1 MERKF
6 TIFSFGKAS
15 KGWTAAAVLANLC
28 IIAATVILF
37 DRIGFIIDNLS
48 EGKITSL
55 NDKVLTS
62 ALFIMLAALIG
73 KFFFSFAANKSV
85 YTISSK
91 VKVGAREKMYSRI
104 LELELG
110 YKEVKKTGSLTSTAV
125 EGVEQLENIFGLCIP
140 QAFLSIIAP
149 VGLYFYLRNINSSI
163 ALTLLLLVVFIP
175 ISLVFVRAWI
185 NRVSK
190 KHWFS
195 YENLHAYYLDSLQG
209 ITTLKTFGL
218 VGKRKEEIGVKSE
231 NFRIRTMKL
240 LYSNIASTLSM
251 DIVSMCG
258 TAVGIMLAVKYMQAG
273 TLSIGNATVVVLIA
287 YEFFRP
293 LRILG
298 AYTHIAMQGISSSKS
313 ILELLNKEP
322 DRHTLARR
330 GSPSKISNGNLDIKF
345 EDVTFSYAADRN
357 PVLINANFEIKT
369 GQITALVGESGSGKS
384 TVANLIARF
393 YEPSSGRITVGGQ
406 NLSEI
411 DPAEMRNQIAMVSQR
426 TYLFHGSIREN
437 LIIAKPDATGE
448 ELFEVCRQ
456 AGVIDFVNSLPYKLD
471 SSLVEQAKNLSSG
484 QIQRISIARALL
496 KNAPIL
502 ILDEPTSNVDSENEE
517 KIQATLQEI
526 AKNKTTL
533 IVAHRLRTVRDAH
546 KIMAL
551 KDGKIAES
559 GTHKELIEKDGVYAN
574 LVRTQ
579 SKYEQPGITA
589 AN

>member
-1 MERKF
+1 MEKKF

-15 KGWTAAAVLANLC
+15 KGWTALSVIANLI
-28 IIAATVILF
+28 IIAITVVLF
-37 DRIGFIIDNLS
+37 DRIGFIID
-48 EGKITSL
+48 KIADGSIKSFGDEIL
-55 NDKVLTS
+55 IS
-62 ALFIMLAALIG
+62 AVSVMAVALAG
-73 KFFFSFAANKSV
+73 KFIFSWVANKAV

-110 YKEVKKTGSLTSTAV
+110 YRDVKKTGSLTSTAV

-140 QAFLSIIAP
+140 QAFLSLLAP
-149 VGLYFYLRNINSSI
+149 VGLYFYVRNINSSI

-175 ISLVFVRAWI
+175 VSLIFVRAWI

-218 VGKRKEEIGVKSE
+218 VGKRKEEIGTKSE

-240 LYSNIASTLSM
+240 LYSNITSTLSM

-258 TAVGIMLAVKYMQAG
+258 TAVGIMLAVNYMAKG
-273 TLSIGNATVVVLIA
+273 VLTIGSAAIIVLIA

-298 AYTHIAMQGISSSKS
+298 AYTHVAMQGISSSKS

-322 DRHTLARR
+322 DRHAVART
-330 GSPSKISNGNLDIKF
+330 GKKGKIDNGNVDIVF
-345 EDVTFSYAADRN
+345 EDVTFSYADDRN
-357 PVLINANFEIKT
+357 PVLKNANFEIKT
-369 GQITALVGESGSGKS
+369 GEITALVGESGSGKS
-384 TVANLIARF
+384 TVANLITRF
-393 YEPSSGRITVGGQ
+393 YEASAGRITVGGQ
-406 NLSEI
+406 LLSDI
-411 DPAEMRNQIAMVSQR
+411 DPLEIRNQIAMVSQR

-437 LIIAKPDATGE
+437 LVIAKPDATDD
-448 ELFEVCRQ
+448 ELFEACRQ
-456 AGVIDFVNSLPYKLD
+456 AGILKFVNSVPGKLD

-526 AKNKTTL
+526 AKRKTTL
-533 IVAHRLRTVRDAH
+533 VIAHRLRTVRDAH

-551 KDGKIAES
+551 KEGKIVET
-559 GTHKELIEKDGVYAN
+559 GTHKELIKKDGVYAN

-579 SKYEQPGITA
+579 NKYEQPSVH
-589 AN
+589 